1 MDDGPRHPRICREDR
16 FVTGRRKPELNA
28 SSVTAAAVAAYLRG
42 HPTFLVEHPEILL
55 DLVVPHVTGEAV
67 SLIEHQ
73 VAVLREQN
81 QQIQARYRELLAIGR
96 ENERLLRRL
105 HRLTLQLIA
114 TAGAPEKCLQTLY
127 DSLLGDFR
135 ANLTALRIFAC
146 FNRGKQ
152 RSEFVGKD
160 SPEHALFVH
169 VIKARKPICGRLRP
183 DQRSALF
190 GQMDKEVASAT
201 LIPLSGN
208 SWTGLLAIGSPDPK
222 RYFPGMGVDLLEQLG
237 EILSLIIDPWVVK

>member
-16 FVTGRRKPELNA
+16 FVTGRRKPELNT

-190 GQMDKEVASAT
+190 GRMDKEIASAT

-208 SWTGLLAIGSPDPK
+208 SWTGLLAIGSHDPK